1 MSTAT
6 PNKILFERANLKV
19 TDTRFETGAE
29 TFTIKKISGVRIDFE
44 KRHTRNGVLL
54 VAGGIASLLG
64 GALITLP
71 LFIVLGAACV
81 VGGAM
86 LCFAKANGSVV
97 LTTRG
102 RDVKAFTSKDAALL
116 QAITAAL
123 REAIER
129 RG

>member
-1 MSTAT
+1 MSTAAA
-6 PNKILFERANLKV
+6 NKILFERANIRV
-19 TDTRFETGAE
+19 TDTRFETGLE
-29 TFTIKKISGVRIDFE
+29 TFPIKKISGVRIDFE
-44 KRHTRNGVLL
+44 KRHTRTGVPL
-54 VAGGIASLLG
+54 VAGGMLALLG
-64 GALITLP
+64 GAFIGVP

-81 VGGAM
+81 VAGAM
-86 LCFAKANGSVV
+86 LCFAKSNGSVV
-97 LTTRG
+97 LTMRG